1 MQKRFCSCG
10 HMVMVRYECRKGVWM
25 PHVIES
31 KKVQRK
37 NSNPVCPVCGS
48 PLSIHTLR

>member
-10 HMVMVRYECRKGVWM
+10 HMVMVNYRFEGGVWKPLM
-25 PHVIES
+25 LPRG
-31 KKVQRK
+31 KVRQK
-37 NSNPVCPVCGS
+37 SSLVACPACGA